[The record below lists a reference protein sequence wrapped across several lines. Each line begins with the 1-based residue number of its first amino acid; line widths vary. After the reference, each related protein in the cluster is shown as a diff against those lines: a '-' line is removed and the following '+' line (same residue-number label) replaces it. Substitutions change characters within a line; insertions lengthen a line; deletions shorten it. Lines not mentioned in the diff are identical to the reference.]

1 MTVPARLTFVTLGVR
16 DLATMRAFYEDGL
29 GWTPRIS
36 VDNFAAYDLGGTI
49 LGLYPFENLAPEAK
63 AETPPVGTW
72 SGWTLASNAPTREGV
87 DELWQQWV
95 DAGATPIA
103 EPVDHP
109 YGPRS
114 GYVADPEGNRWEI
127 AWAPGIDIE

>member
-1 MTVPARLTFVTLGVR
+1 VSVPARLKFVTLGVR
-16 DLATMRAFYEDGL
+16 DLPTMRAFYEDGL
-29 GWTPRIS
+29 GWTPTIS
-36 VDNFAAYDLGGTI
+36 VDNFVAFDLGGSI

-63 AETPPVGTW
+63 ADAPPPGTW
-72 SGWTLASNAPTREGV
+72 SGWTLASNVATREEV
-87 DELWQQWV
+87 DGLWQAWV

-127 AWAPGIDIE
+127 AWAPGIDP